1 MHIHGVLKGRV
12 RLQTMGSC
20 RQESIEESG
29 HSVHGRQDNRRL
41 ETTKSDKKMQR
52 EKYANLTRSCNEKSM
67 ST

>member
-1 MHIHGVLKGRV
+1 
-12 RLQTMGSC
+12 MGSR
-20 RQESIEESG
+20 RQESSEESG